1 MTAVTGDGH
10 VLLTAHEGDANH
22 REENRDAENKSTIH
36 PKILQHKTG
45 TYHSGPNSLP
55 SSSRIPLCDGKTF
68 GSVSEPA
75 LVQSMPANP
84 DVSLFRL
91 HIMHKSAQARM
102 DKLALRVVLSRIKRI
117 D

>member
-68 GSVSEPA
+68 GSVS
-75 LVQSMPANP
+75 
-84 DVSLFRL
+84 LFRL

-102 DKLALRVVLSRIKRI
+102 DKLALRVVLSRIKRL